1 MIPTLNNDGFLP
13 PGRWGA
19 TLDEVRSCFAQDSSS
34 RRAEVWAEFEA
45 ALSLLRS
52 VVRVSRVWVGGSFI
66 SVKEEPG
73 DVDAV
78 FFVRADQILH
88 AQLRE
93 DDSRILEL
101 AASGHRFKEVT
112 GLRVDSF
119 LVPWPLEAGADVTG
133 YQQLRG
139 SWDDWWERRRRQP
152 GEPVESE
159 AYQRRGYVEVIIDG
173 NR

>member
-1 MIPTLNNDGFLP
+1 MIPPLNNDGHLP
-13 PGRWGA
+13 PGRWGT
-19 TLDEVRSCFAQDSSS
+19 TLDEIYNRFAAGSSS
-34 RRAEVWAEFEA
+34 RRIEVWGEFLQ
-45 ALSLLRS
+45 ALALIRT

-66 SVKEEPG
+66 SVKGEPG

-78 FFVRADQILH
+78 FFVRVDQILH

-139 SWDDWWERRRRQP
+139 YWDDWWERRRIQT
-152 GEPVESE
+152 GDPVESE

>member
-1 MIPTLNNDGFLP
+1 MIPTLNDDGFLP

-19 TLDEVRSCFAQDSSS
+19 TLDEVRSCFAQGSSS

-45 ALSLLRS
+45 ALRLLRS
-52 VVRVSRVWVGGSFI
+52 VVRVSRGWVGGSFI

-78 FFVRADQILH
+78 FFVRADQIQH
-88 AQLRE
+88 ARLRE

-101 AASGHRFKEVT
+101 AASGHRFKELT

-119 LVPWPLEAGADVTG
+119 LVTWPLDAGPDATEYQRRRG
-133 YQQLRG
+133 Y
-139 SWDDWWERRRRQP
+139 WDDWWERRRRQP
-152 GEPVESE
+152 GDPAGSE

>member
-1 MIPTLNNDGFLP
+1 M
-13 PGRWGA
+13 
-19 TLDEVRSCFAQDSSS
+19 DEVRSCFAQDSSS
-34 RRAEVWAEFEA
+34 RRAEVWAEFEM

-88 AQLRE
+88 ARLRE
-93 DDSRILEL
+93 DDSRILGL
-101 AASGHRFKEVT
+101 AASGHHFKEVT

-119 LVPWPLEAGADVTG
+119 LVPWTLEAGADVTEYQRRRG
-133 YQQLRG
+133 Y
-139 SWDDWWERRRRQP
+139 WDDWWERRRRQP
-152 GEPVESE
+152 GDPVESG